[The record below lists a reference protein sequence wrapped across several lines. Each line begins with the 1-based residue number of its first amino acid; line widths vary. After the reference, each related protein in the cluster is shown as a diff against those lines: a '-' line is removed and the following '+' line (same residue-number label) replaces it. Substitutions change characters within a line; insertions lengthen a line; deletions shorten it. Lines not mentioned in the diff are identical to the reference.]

1 MGVEKDEKTDH
12 YTVLSH
18 KDISADLFAW
28 EHSLRDFGPKYVPEG
43 FEQKVTYEGDNGDAA
58 KLKLDKDI
66 RQYATEAYPNVSYTA
81 EQLKSIGAVYTDILN
96 YVNSKRALWVT
107 QGGVDEE
114 WDEYIQTLE
123 DMGYDDFLQIQ
134 KDAYATY
141 KDAIASDQ

>member
-1 MGVEKDEKTDH
+1 M
-12 YTVLSH
+12 
-18 KDISADLFAW
+18 
-28 EHSLRDFGPKYVPEG
+28 
-43 FEQKVTYEGDNGDAA
+43 
-58 KLKLDKDI
+58 
-66 RQYATEAYPNVSYTA
+66 
-81 EQLKSIGAVYTDILN
+81 
-96 YVNSKRALWVT
+96 T